1 MDCSPPGSSV
11 HGILQARILE
21 WVAIP
26 FPGGSDGKESACNA
40 EDQGLISGLGR
51 SLGEG
56 NCYPLQYSCLENPHG
71 QRNLSVNKESE
82 TNKQLALTVTK
93 FLPLSPEPVLLHL
106 TSCCQGWSAG
116 SLWVSVSRRCS
127 RETAPRRRGKG
138 LAPSCSAVCRFPV
151 SLRLLSAVP
160 QPDRLN
166 PAEAVPSCSSS

>member
-1 MDCSPPGSSV
+1 MPHRDLSEAAAASVREEACFPRSSCLKSCLQFSLSVSSPK
-11 HGILQARILE
+11 LE
-21 WVAIP
+21 VSATLRYLP

-116 SLWVSVSRRCS
+116 SLWGSRRAFFIFVF
-127 RETAPRRRGKG
+127 R
-138 LAPSCSAVCRFPV
+138 
-151 SLRLLSAVP
+151 
-160 QPDRLN
+160 
-166 PAEAVPSCSSS
+166 

>member
-82 TNKQLALTVTK
+82 TNKQLAVTGTK
-93 FLPLSPEPVLLHL
+93 LLPLSPEPVLLH
-106 TSCCQGWSAG
+106 CWSAG
-116 SLWVSVSRRCS
+116 SLSGSVSRRCL
-127 RETAPRRRGKG
+127 REMAPRRRAKG

-151 SLRLLSAVP
+151 SLHLL
-160 QPDRLN
+160 
-166 PAEAVPSCSSS
+166 